1 MGENGKC
8 FISQKI
14 IVYNKKDK
22 SSFRSKEQ
30 SPLYCFLPYTVFIH
44 MKKHELIQ
52 V

>member
-1 MGENGKC
+1 MGEYGKC
-8 FISQKI
+8 FINQRI
-14 IVYNKKDK
+14 IVNNEKDK
-22 SSFRSKEQ
+22 FSFRSKEQ